1 MDNTYFEDSSILNNF
16 LKHHLQY
23 QKAQTNDAKSQLKK
37 LQSLYCSLVQ
47 EKESVEIKANDAK
60 SQLKKLQSLYCSLV
74 QEKESVEIKA
84 KATGEQVEGL
94 RVQVKGLR
102 IQVKELQSLL
112 HSLTK
117 TKPSL

>member
-47 EKESVEIKANDAK
+47 EKESVEIKA
-60 SQLKKLQSLYCSLV
+60 
-74 QEKESVEIKA
+74 

-102 IQVKELQSLL
+102 IQVKDLQSLL